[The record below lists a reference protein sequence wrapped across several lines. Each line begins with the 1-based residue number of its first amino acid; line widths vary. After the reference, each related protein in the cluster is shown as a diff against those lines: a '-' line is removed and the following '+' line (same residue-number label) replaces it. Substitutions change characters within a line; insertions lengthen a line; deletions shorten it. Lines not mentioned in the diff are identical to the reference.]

1 MGLEVLQKSDD
12 PPELFEGVFQIA
24 LGLEK
29 TFVGIVQSSD
39 IVWGGQHTGIEEDL
53 EEKVTFLVVS
63 PSTMKSLVK
72 RLINNLPLPLEV
84 SKILSPGVD
93 DDTL

>member
-1 MGLEVLQKSDD
+1 MFLVLENVFTMHCLGWLQR
-12 PPELFEGVFQIA
+12 
-24 LGLEK
+24 
-29 TFVGIVQSSD
+29 
-39 IVWGGQHTGIEEDL
+39 GQHTGVEEDL

-72 RLINNLPLPLEV
+72 RLINNLPLPFEV